1 MVGLPDFKSHSKSR
15 PFATQPLFDHSKSR
29 LVWVSDPHCAY
40 SVSHQMKHVS
50 SRNMKKIFQKYG
62 FVELYLFDI
71 IEQIHPR
78 NIKGQGEVLHWQ
90 VEESQRT
97 SQRQKCLLQQGRIS
111 WQLMNPSPEPDDLD
125 QNDWEEDGLEGQ
137 PDLGETSILV
147 DGSQPNIDLKHN

>member
-1 MVGLPDFKSHSKSR
+1 MPSQETL
-15 PFATQPLFDHSKSR
+15 
-29 LVWVSDPHCAY
+29 
-40 SVSHQMKHVS
+40 
-50 SRNMKKIFQKYG
+50 KKIFQKSG

-97 SQRQKCLLQQGRIS
+97 SQRQKCLFQQRRIS
-111 WQLMNPSPEPDDLD
+111 RQLMNPSPEPDDLD

-137 PDLGETSILV
+137 PDLGEAAILV
-147 DGSQPNIDLKHN
+147 DGSQPNIDLKQF